1 MCPSDQVT
9 ALLWLSH
16 LCSSS
21 VHAHAF
27 CPSCSVPPASDKMQ
41 ALLVSHPPSILR
53 LQEVAEIDLR
63 AATIYRWT
71 QKTAGV
77 GQGAELSREENETQ
91 AQCANENLFLK
102 PMFSC

>member
-9 ALLWLSH
+9 VLLWLSH
-16 LCSSS
+16 LYSSS

-27 CPSCSVPPASDKMQ
+27 CPSCSIPPASDKMQ
-41 ALLVSHPPSILR
+41 ALIVSHPPSILR
-53 LQEVAEIDLR
+53 LQEVAEIDLH